1 MMGLEFHFSTSFHP
15 PIDRQTKK
23 VSILLEQYLRQ
34 FVSANQRDWTK
45 LMIVCQFSYIV
56 RRSEATNKNSL
67 SLVPHIL
74 MIGYMG
80 RSFIVFKF
88 AKG

>member
-1 MMGLEFHFSTSFHP
+1 MGLEFHFSTSFHP

-34 FVSANQRDWTK
+34 YVSANQRDWTK

-56 RRSEATNKNSL
+56 RRSEATNKNSFEFGASHTNDRL
-67 SLVPHIL
+67 H
-74 MIGYMG
+74 GKEFY
-80 RSFIVFKF
+80 SFQIC
-88 AKG
+88 